1 MFFHLLVRIE
11 VLVLWPHYHDI
22 LGRHLSLS
30 GAVQSAAAT
39 ASGTDKTCL
48 RMYDWHSSGGF
59 SIYIQYVPRLDASLC
74 IKELTLSSLHSMLIA
89 Q

>member
-30 GAVQSAAAT
+30 GAVQSAAAAT
-39 ASGTDKTCL
+39 AATTAAGTDKTCL

-59 SIYIQYVPRLDASLC
+59 SIYIQFVQRLVALRC
-74 IKELTLSSLHSMLIA
+74 IMKLT
-89 Q
+89 

>member
-30 GAVQSAAAT
+30 GVVQSAAAT

-59 SIYIQYVPRLDASLC
+59 SIYIHYVHRLDASRC

>member
-30 GAVQSAAAT
+30 GAVQPAAAAAAT

-48 RMYDWHSSGGF
+48 RMYDWHFSGGF
-59 SIYIQYVPRLDASLC
+59 SIYIQFVHRLDASR
-74 IKELTLSSLHSMLIA
+74 
-89 Q
+89 